1 MATELDQWLELLQ
14 SPQVDDRLVA
24 VKTLQHLGDEN
35 SVLPLLEAL
44 KDDSPL
50 VQKLA
55 VTSLWEL
62 ANPMAVPALIEC
74 LTSPDQEIRDE
85 ARSALGELIAP
96 DHLLLLLDALLRDDV
111 NLQLNVLFLLRKI
124 HDAQSLPYVLP
135 FFASTHSE
143 LREAAVTTLRYLNQV
158 ERCQP
163 ALLLLSDPEVRV
175 RRATALTLGH
185 LADAEVIAQLG
196 RALSHDSDWE
206 VRRNAAKSLAIHA
219 NPAAIVPLETAL
231 EDEHWQVRK
240 FSLQALQKIP
250 ADRTLPAL
258 IKALTDENSDVRRDA
273 AIALGILKNQAALNP
288 LQQALD
294 DPDREVCIFAKR
306 AIQSI
311 QETLKEPSNA

>member
-1 MATELDQWLELLQ
+1 MDNELDQWLELLQ
-14 SPQVDDRLVA
+14 SPQVEDRLVA

-35 SVLPLLEAL
+35 TLVPLLDAL
-44 KDDSPL
+44 QDESPL
-50 VQKLA
+50 VRKLA

-62 ANPMAVPALIEC
+62 ANPAAVPALVEC
-74 LTSPDQEIRDE
+74 LASSNEEIRDE
-85 ARSALGELIAP
+85 ARSALSELIAP

-135 FFASTHSE
+135 FFESVNPE
-143 LREAAVTTLRYLNQV
+143 LREAAITTLRYLNQV

-163 ALLLLSDPEVRV
+163 ALLLMFDPEVAV
-175 RRATALTLGH
+175 RRAAALTLGH
-185 LADAEVIAQLG
+185 LADAEVVPQLCN
-196 RALSHDSDWE
+196 ALSSDSDWE
-206 VRRNAAKSLAIHA
+206 VRRNAAKSLALHA
-219 NPAAIVPLETAL
+219 NPVAIAPLEAAL
-231 EDEHWQVRK
+231 EDDHWQVRK

-250 ADRTLPAL
+250 ADRSLPVF
-258 IKALTDENSDVRRDA
+258 IKALTDEYSDVRRDA

-294 DPDREVCIFAKR
+294 DPDRDVCIFAKR

-311 QETLKEPSNA
+311 QETLQEASNA